1 MSQSL
6 IASTVREGVRTIA
19 LDDPERRNALSVE
32 LLDQLLAALSEAR
45 EDGATRCLVLA
56 STHPTVFC
64 AGGNLGSFGDDA
76 AVIDKHLANDRFPA
90 LFSLLTGFPNPALCK
105 TGGHTVAAPDGD
117 G

>member
-45 EDGATRCLVLA
+45 TDEETRCLILA